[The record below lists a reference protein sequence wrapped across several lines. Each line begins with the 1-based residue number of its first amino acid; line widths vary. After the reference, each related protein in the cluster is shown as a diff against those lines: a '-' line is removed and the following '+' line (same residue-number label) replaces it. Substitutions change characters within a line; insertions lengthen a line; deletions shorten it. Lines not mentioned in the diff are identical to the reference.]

1 MSEIIPTATYIIPTH
16 PSTYR
21 SSEQKIAVNRYSD
34 PKPTP
39 GRAKIA
45 IVFAHANGY
54 HKELWGPVLR
64 RVRGMFCDGK
74 AYELEF
80 WSESRGQRHCEREA
94 DARKIVSAELAE

>member
-21 SSEQKIAVNRYSD
+21 SSEQKIVVNRYSD

-45 IVFAHANGY
+45 VIFAHANGY
-54 HKELWGPVLR
+54 HKEIWGPVLR
-64 RVRGMFCDGK
+64 RVKDMFRD
-74 AYELEF
+74 AETYELEF
-80 WSESRGQRHCEREA
+80 WSLDCRNQGDSAIVNEKVLDDYCE
-94 DARKIVSAELAE
+94 